1 MLHFDNNIWKAC
13 IEKRRGWI
21 LEMIKIQG
29 YFNNYGCIPSLR
41 RGMLQPNPPRQEGSY
56 VEIIEENDSVRDGV
70 WVCKVKDDTTN
81 ENSDDEDNLGQS
93 IISSNNSGDE

>member
-1 MLHFDNNIWKAC
+1 MRGCLMLHFDNNIWKAC

-29 YFNNYGCIPSLR
+29 YFNNYGCIPNLR

-70 WVCKVKDDTTN
+70 
-81 ENSDDEDNLGQS
+81 
-93 IISSNNSGDE
+93 